1 MKTENLKTTG
11 PFSIPMKIQ
20 KLLENDIYSQLND
33 IFNLSVTTGVFPTN
47 LKTSKV
53 IPVHKKESKF
63 DFSNYRPISVS
74 SNLDKIF
81 EKLMQNRLIF

>member
-1 MKTENLKTTG
+1 
-11 PFSIPMKIQ
+11 MKIQ
-20 KLLENDIYSQLND
+20 KLLENDIYSQLN

-63 DFSNYRPISVS
+63 DFSNYRPISVL

>member
-1 MKTENLKTTG
+1 
-11 PFSIPMKIQ
+11 MKIQ

-53 IPVHKKESKF
+53 IPAHKKESKF
-63 DFSNYRPISVS
+63 DFSNYRPISVL

>member
-1 MKTENLKTTG
+1 
-11 PFSIPMKIQ
+11 MKIQ
-20 KLLENDIYSQLND
+20 KLLENDIYSQLN
-33 IFNLSVTTGVFPTN
+33 IFNLSVTTVAFPTN

>member
-1 MKTENLKTTG
+1 
-11 PFSIPMKIQ
+11 MKIQ

-63 DFSNYRPISVS
+63 DFSNYRPISVLP
-74 SNLDKIF
+74 NLDKIF